1 MAQRRCPVKEIIQLK
16 LQEQCDEN
24 KDTNTD
30 GNSIKNLS
38 KQESHEQADTVLA
51 LGKRGA
57 GGGVCVCVCVSAV
70 SKPRT
75 GQATACNSIGPMSN
89 RRGFSQF
96 CQGGD
101 TAGGDA
107 GPQVAA
113 LSDRWAQP
121 TRANLNTHTHTERP
135 DRQTPPQHNQH
146 TVMLAGL
153 IGNKGGG
160 KRQNTDQGGDI

>member
-1 MAQRRCPVKEIIQLK
+1 MKTKTQTLTATQSKIYQ
-16 LQEQCDEN
+16 N
-24 KDTNTD
+24 K
-30 GNSIKNLS
+30 
-38 KQESHEQADTVLA
+38 SHMSRQTPSSRSANEALA
-51 LGKRGA
+51 A
-57 GGGVCVCVCVSAV
+57 ACVCVCVSAV